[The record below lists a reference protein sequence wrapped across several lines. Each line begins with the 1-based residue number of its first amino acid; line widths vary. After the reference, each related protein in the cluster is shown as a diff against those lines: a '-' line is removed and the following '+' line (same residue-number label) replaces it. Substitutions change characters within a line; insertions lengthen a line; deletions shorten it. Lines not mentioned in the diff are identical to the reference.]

1 MKYQIL
7 HNPEDII
14 PWFVINEEG
23 YELSAY
29 HTEAEARAFIEG
41 LLWGE

>member
-7 HNPEDII
+7 HNPEDIV
-14 PWFVINEEG
+14 PWFVVDEEG
-23 YELSAY
+23 YELLAY
-29 HTEAEARAFIEG
+29 HTKAEARAFIEG

>member
-1 MKYQIL
+1 MKYQIV
-7 HNPEDII
+7 HNPEDIL
-14 PWFVINEEG
+14 PWFIINEEG

-29 HTEAEARAFIEG
+29 RTEPEARAFLEG